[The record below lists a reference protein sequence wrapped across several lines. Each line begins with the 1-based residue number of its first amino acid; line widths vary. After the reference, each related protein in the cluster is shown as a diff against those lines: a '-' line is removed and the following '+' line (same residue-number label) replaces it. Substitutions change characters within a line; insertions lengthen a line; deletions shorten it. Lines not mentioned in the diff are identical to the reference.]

1 MRMAEGAVN
10 PFQHQVGKRLVRLK
24 RNDFG
29 TMPQPNP
36 ANSVSEIQNI
46 SPRPVFLF
54 RQPLHVK
61 RELTGKSVSGSAV
74 AEYRF
79 ERRIQ
84 PDAAGV
90 SQHDIDRCEQRWGYG

>member
-1 MRMAEGAVN
+1 MRMAERAVN
-10 PFQHQVGKRLVRLK
+10 PVQHQVGKRLVRLK

-29 TMPQPNP
+29 AMPQPNP

-61 RELTGKSVSGSAV
+61 RKLTGKSVSGSAV
-74 AEYRF
+74 AEYRC

-84 PDAAGV
+84 PDAAGI
-90 SQHDIDRCEQRWGYG
+90 SQHDIDRCG

>member
-10 PFQHQVGKRLVRLK
+10 PLQHQVGKRLVRLK

-29 TMPQPNP
+29 AMPQPNP

-46 SPRPVFLF
+46 STRPVFLF

-61 RELTGKSVSGSAV
+61 RKLTGKPVSGSAV

-84 PDAAGV
+84 SDAAGV
-90 SQHDIDRCEQRWGYG
+90 SQHDIDRCGQRWGC

>member
-1 MRMAEGAVN
+1 MRMAEGTVN

-46 SPRPVFLF
+46 SPFPVFLF

-84 PDAAGV
+84 LDAAGV
-90 SQHDIDRCEQRWGYG
+90 SQHDIDRGGQRRGC

>member
-1 MRMAEGAVN
+1 MRMAEGAVD

-36 ANSVSEIQNI
+36 ANSVPEIQNI
-46 SPRPVFLF
+46 STRSVFLF

-61 RELTGKSVSGSAV
+61 RKLTGKSVSGSAV

-79 ERRIQ
+79 ERRVQ
-84 PDAAGV
+84 PDAAGIG
-90 SQHDIDRCEQRWGYG
+90 QHDIDRCG